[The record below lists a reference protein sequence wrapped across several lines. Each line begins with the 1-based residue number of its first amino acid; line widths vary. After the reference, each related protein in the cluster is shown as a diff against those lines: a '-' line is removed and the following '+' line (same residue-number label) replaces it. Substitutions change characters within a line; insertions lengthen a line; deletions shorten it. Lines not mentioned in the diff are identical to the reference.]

1 VNVIRRIGA
10 QAEGKEAI
18 MQRVLRT
25 PVFWIAVAVVVAAV
39 VILVLAIGGGGGGG
53 GGGVGY

>member
-53 GGGVGY
+53 GGVGY